1 MQLFWI
7 RLRVVILIVAFID
20 FCFMFPF
27 HYITAERHCR
37 TPQCNPHIQTLF
49 CSFDIRKP
57 GRSSWRSAE
66 CYVFSGLHLYGA
78 IFSANAACVAYKK
91 KQEAQLSPRDRAM
104 RRVSWNLA
112 NCHATVQKL
121 LVQQVLNQ
129 LIRATKSCCRQ
140 RLAICAINYSG
151 RASEL
156 GSIIDLHVHCSWPTT
171 AQFITLWASTF
182 LELSW

>member
-7 RLRVVILIVAFID
+7 RLRFVILIVAFID

-57 GRSSWRSAE
+57 GRSSWRSAK

-78 IFSANAACVAYKK
+78 IFSANAACVACKK
-91 KQEAQLSPRDRAM
+91 NKKLSYRRGTARIAM

-112 NCHATVQKL
+112 NCHATVHKL
-121 LVQQVLNQ
+121 LVRQVMNQ

-156 GSIIDLHVHCSWPTT
+156 GSIIDLHVVDRRQPS
-171 AQFITLWASTF
+171 
-182 LELSW
+182 LSRSERSPFSS